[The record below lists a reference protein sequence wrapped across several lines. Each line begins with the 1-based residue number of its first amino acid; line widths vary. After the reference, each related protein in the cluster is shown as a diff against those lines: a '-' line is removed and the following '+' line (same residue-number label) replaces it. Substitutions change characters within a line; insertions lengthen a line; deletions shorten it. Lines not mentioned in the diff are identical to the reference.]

1 MFIPHFYNAKSL
13 PKRLAGF
20 ENGYENASLY
30 IYIYIYIYV
39 CVQASY
45 LLKSENHRDS
55 SFSFIQGVATSK
67 KQRLYFLL
75 LYHKRL
81 VVKRF
86 PMVLSLISE

>member
-30 IYIYIYIYV
+30 IYIYM
-39 CVQASY
+39 QTSY

-55 SFSFIQGVATSK
+55 SFSFIQGVDRIE
-67 KQRLYFLL
+67 KQHLYFLL
-75 LYHKRL
+75 LYHKSPIGKRL
-81 VVKRF
+81 
-86 PMVLSLISE
+86 PMLLSLF

>member
-1 MFIPHFYNAKSL
+1 MFIPLFYNAKSL
-13 PKRLAGF
+13 PKTLVGF

-30 IYIYIYIYV
+30 IYM
-39 CVQASY
+39 QASY

-67 KQRLYFLL
+67 KQRLAFLP

-86 PMVLSLISE
+86 SRAFSLNLARIP

>member
-30 IYIYIYIYV
+30 IYIYM
-39 CVQASY
+39 QASY

-67 KQRLYFLL
+67 KQRLYFLP

-86 PMVLSLISE
+86 SRAFSLNLARIP

>member
-30 IYIYIYIYV
+30 IYM
-39 CVQASY
+39 QTSY

-55 SFSFIQGVATSK
+55 SFSFIQGVDRIE
-67 KQRLYFLL
+67 KQHLYFLL
-75 LYHKRL
+75 LYHKSPIGKRL
-81 VVKRF
+81 
-86 PMVLSLISE
+86 PMLLSLF

>member
-13 PKRLAGF
+13 PKRLQVLKMGMKTRV
-20 ENGYENASLY
+20 Y
-30 IYIYIYIYV
+30 IYIYIYVCV

>member
-13 PKRLAGF
+13 PKTLVGF

-30 IYIYIYIYV
+30 IYIYI
-39 CVQASY
+39 QASY

-55 SFSFIQGVATSK
+55 SFSFIQGVDK
-67 KQRLYFLL
+67 IEKQRLYFLL

>member
-1 MFIPHFYNAKSL
+1 MGMKT
-13 PKRLAGF
+13 RV
-20 ENGYENASLY
+20 Y
-30 IYIYIYIYV
+30 IYIYI
-39 CVQASY
+39 QASY

-55 SFSFIQGVATSK
+55 SFSFIQGVDK
-67 KQRLYFLL
+67 IEKQRLYFLL

>member
-13 PKRLAGF
+13 PKTLVGF

-30 IYIYIYIYV
+30 IYI
-39 CVQASY
+39 QASY

-55 SFSFIQGVATSK
+55 SFSFIQGVDK
-67 KQRLYFLL
+67 IEKQRLYFLL

>member
-1 MFIPHFYNAKSL
+1 MSIPHFYNAKSL

-30 IYIYIYIYV
+30 IYIYM
-39 CVQASY
+39 QASY

-67 KQRLYFLL
+67 KQRLYFLP

-86 PMVLSLISE
+86 SRVFSLNLARIP

>member
-30 IYIYIYIYV
+30 IYIYM
-39 CVQASY
+39 QASY

-67 KQRLYFLL
+67 KQRLYFLP

-86 PMVLSLISE
+86 SRVFSLNLAIIP

>member
-1 MFIPHFYNAKSL
+1 MFIPHFYNTKSL

-30 IYIYIYIYV
+30 IYM
-39 CVQASY
+39 QASY

-55 SFSFIQGVATSK
+55 SFSFMQGVATSQ
-67 KQRLYFLL
+67 KQRLYFLP

-86 PMVLSLISE
+86 SSAFSLNLVIIL